1 MSCCQLWVYH
11 SIGRRLSSLLIPTSL
26 VELAT
31 IINNS
36 SKQLKIEFKVILLS
50 IEDTSRIDQRS
61 LMFYATTTKKCLPRI
76 FVLLSHHIFIWVNMF
91 WRVTYVLTRCHW
103 HQPCSDTL
111 SRHWNQLRWS
121 WRGGAHAAAVAHY
134 RRIGVRSLEQWNG
147 WDIILAFL
155 ENWHSRY
162 SDEILMSLMYW
173 ASCSQT

>member
-1 MSCCQLWVYH
+1 MLCKIVNCNDLWMSCCQLWVYH

-121 WRGGAHAAAVAHY
+121 WRTVKLALWTGKSRGAHY
-134 RRIGVRSLEQWNG
+134 RHC
-147 WDIILAFL
+147 AFKF
-155 ENWHSRY
+155 
-162 SDEILMSLMYW
+162 
-173 ASCSQT
+173 